1 VTTPLVAVNGRFLRM
16 TMTGVQRYAHEI
28 LSRIQLYLR
37 SDLTVIVP
45 PGRVLRI
52 GDPEVAAIAPE
63 ARWHGFEG
71 HVWEQT
77 VLPRLARKA
86 GATALW
92 SPCSWGPVSVRNQ
105 IPVIHDIAPIT
116 LPHHFTPMYRV
127 AARALTGPLV
137 KRTALVVT
145 PSTRVQAE
153 LTARFSL
160 DPGRVHVIPPG
171 IGEPFVSVRLDDLDK
186 RRGDYCLLVGAH
198 ATRKNA
204 QFLLDIWPEVHART
218 GLELRM
224 TYRRHVTTRRP
235 PALEQAE
242 TTGVTLHED
251 PTDEELVGL
260 YTNALCL
267 VWPSYYEGFGFP
279 LLEAM
284 AVGTPFLS
292 TDVGA
297 AAELAVLPGEQILPL
312 EPDRWYERLEAW
324 RSADLRELRESSAR
338 RARAMTW
345 DASAEETAR
354 VLDELARRDRT

>member
-1 VTTPLVAVNGRFLRM
+1 VTTPIVAVNGRFLTM

-28 LSRIQLYLR
+28 LARIRHHLESELR
-37 SDLTVIVP
+37 IIVP
-45 PGRVLRI
+45 PSHIVSSEADL
-52 GDPEVAAIAPE
+52 GDVPSS
-63 ARWHGFEG
+63 ARWHGLDG
-71 HVWEQT
+71 HAWEQ
-77 VLPRLARKA
+77 VALPRLVHKA
-86 GATALW
+86 GAKVLW
-92 SPCSWGPVSVRNQ
+92 SPCSWGPISVRRQ
-105 IPVIHDIAPIT
+105 VPVIHDIAPIT

-137 KRTALVVT
+137 KRSALVVT

-160 DPGRVHVIPPG
+160 DPGRVHVISPG

-224 TYRRHVTTRRP
+224 TYRRQVTTRRP

-312 EPDRWYERLEAW
+312 EPDRWHERLEAW
-324 RSADLRELRESSAR
+324 HSADLRELRATSAR

-354 VLDELARRDRT
+354 VLDELARRDRA